1 MKLWQ
6 LQITVPVSSLTSKS
20 YDISQ
25 GSWPSAASLN
35 QRQASDPTA
44 APATLLKAD
53 LPWNSGLQAHLAGNS
68 IPETPT
74 NEKNTNM
81 INMMLYSLFYELY
94 MVSSDLIL
102 YVLYFTI

>member
-6 LQITVPVSSLTSKS
+6 LQITVPVSSLTSES

-35 QRQASDPTA
+35 QRQASPPTA

-68 IPETPT
+68 IPEHPQVR
-74 NEKNTNM
+74 KIRM
-81 INMMLYSLFYELY
+81 I
-94 MVSSDLIL
+94 
-102 YVLYFTI
+102 

>member
-6 LQITVPVSSLTSKS
+6 LQITVPVSSLTSES

-35 QRQASDPTA
+35 QRQASPPTA

-68 IPETPT
+68 IPEHPQMR
-74 NEKNTNM
+74 KIRM
-81 INMMLYSLFYELY
+81 IYD
-94 MVSSDLIL
+94 VIL
-102 YVLYFTI
+102 SFLRTVYGFI

>member
-1 MKLWQ
+1 MQLWQ
-6 LQITVPVSSLTSKS
+6 LQITVPVSSLTSES

-35 QRQASDPTA
+35 QRQASPPTA

-68 IPETPT
+68 IPEHPQMR
-74 NEKNTNM
+74 KIRM
-81 INMMLYSLFYELY
+81 IYD
-94 MVSSDLIL
+94 VIL
-102 YVLYFTI
+102 SFLRTVYGFI